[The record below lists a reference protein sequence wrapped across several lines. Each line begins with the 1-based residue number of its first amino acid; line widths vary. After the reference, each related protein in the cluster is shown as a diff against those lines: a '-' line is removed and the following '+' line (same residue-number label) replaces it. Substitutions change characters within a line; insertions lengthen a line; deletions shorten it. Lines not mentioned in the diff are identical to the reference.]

1 MPIGVHS
8 TQPGSPSPW
17 LRTGVDDRD
26 AIVAID
32 LRGELNI
39 AARQFVDDAIRDAYR
54 R

>member
-1 MPIGVHS
+1 
-8 TQPGSPSPW
+8 

-39 AARQFVDDAIRDAYR
+39 ARQFVDDAIRDAYR